1 MKSLQALLAPL
12 VRQTGSTTGPIG
24 IDLAQ
29 DRLNLA
35 QFDGTP
41 SGPSVRAA
49 ASLAYPCGRDELL
62 ASPPRLKALLRQALR
77 PYGFKGSRVVSCL
90 RPDEM
95 RILLVN
101 YPAAENDAQAITAE
115 LRQRLK
121 GELATSVI
129 DFMPIR
135 NDDGDPNRRDALV
148 VVAPRVN
155 VIRHLELLDSVGLE
169 ASSLDVGPAALA
181 RLISFVNALDVRE
194 KHPNVLLI
202 NFGHVTS
209 HVSVVWGR
217 RLILD
222 RAIEFG
228 ERSLLDRL
236 ARVLGIAED
245 LATRMLEDTG
255 FAEEAAAGDEGELA
269 RTMAEVLR
277 PEFAALVGEINKTL
291 VYTASRSRG
300 RSIDRI
306 YLLGSVGRYSG
317 VDRVMQQLLEL
328 PVEVL
333 DPFRAFRSTLRETDQ
348 ARLRP
353 IAGLALACG
362 LSLRGMRD
370 G

>member
-1 MKSLQALLAPL
+1 MRSLHALLAPL
-12 VRQTGSTTGPIG
+12 TRKAGSATGPIG

-41 SGPSVRAA
+41 TGPSVRAA
-49 ASLAYPCGRDELL
+49 ASLPYPCSRDELL
-62 ASPPRLKALLRQALR
+62 ASPPRLKRLLRQGLQ
-77 PYGFKGSRVVSCL
+77 PHGFKGRRVVSCL

-101 YPAAENDAQAITAE
+101 YPAGSDDSAAIAGE
-115 LRQRLK
+115 LRERLK
-121 GELATSVI
+121 GELATSVV
-129 DFMPIR
+129 DFIPIR

-148 VVAPRVN
+148 VVAPRDN
-155 VIRHLELLDSVGLE
+155 VIRHLDLLDSVGLE

-202 NFGHVTS
+202 NFGHLRS

-222 RAIEFG
+222 RPIEFG
-228 ERSLLDRL
+228 ERSLLERL
-236 ARVLGIAED
+236 SRVLGIDDDMAS
-245 LATRMLEDTG
+245 RMLEDTG
-255 FAEEAAAGDEGELA
+255 FGEPAADDGELA

-277 PEFAALVGEINKTL
+277 PQFTALVGEINKTL

-300 RSIDRI
+300 RGIDQI
-306 YLLGSVGRYSG
+306 YLLGSVGRYRG
-317 VDRVMQQLLEL
+317 IDRVMQQLLEI

-333 DPFRAFRSTLRETDQ
+333 NPFRSFRSSLREADQ

-362 LSLRGMRD
+362 LSLRGLRD
-370 G
+370 HG